1 MKFGNAWL
9 AVSPLSVRAALALA
23 LALATLLFAAVGD
36 PRASGTFSPTITIET
51 STTRATAH
59 PDARITIDN
68 SSSSDNIKDLT
79 LQLPDGFWG
88 SLAAVSTKCTEAQA
102 TSGTCP
108 VASKIGTVTASADI
122 VDGDTVAN
130 GVLSGGVYLTEA
142 FAANAATDPAG
153 ISIKVDTKVGG
164 VDLGR
169 VIVNA
174 RAIPEYGPA
183 PTPGTSGVLKGLK
196 TVVTDIPQSVT
207 DTANTPN
214 RTVDYKLDK
223 MTIDLIS
230 DLKDSTA
237 GGYMPPLLTN
247 PSKCGSYAITANVAP
262 YGGGPT
268 ESISDP
274 YTVDQCDTVRFDPN
288 ISTAFTD
295 AVVPAYSTQGLVSTL
310 TMPNT
315 PGQPVEGG
323 TVSSVEVRLPR
334 GFTTNNPALT
344 GNDMCPGNS
353 GGPFTDPYFLVSNC
367 NLAIRP
373 QAKIGEM
380 TLNTPLLDQSIAG
393 YVYLIDKSPVPWLGV
408 NVSDTIPG
416 NPKGINF
423 QILGISDLG
432 YYDEECGQPCGQ
444 QIVSKFSGL
453 PDAPLTSA
461 VIDLDMGPRTK
472 PNNSTVSGQILEMND
487 DESCQ
492 PEAEFSTLFD
502 SPSGAKR
509 YRVQTKSF
517 SGCSFPKAVSP
528 GSGPWGQETADTTPT
543 FGFSYSGAQPNVWC
557 GVDAFGE
564 SGPTGATD
572 CTGDTSY
579 TPEPLGPGLHT
590 LGIGDKVDP
599 TEGTGDGIIRN
610 FVVNDSS
617 TQDTT
622 VPTTTLN
629 AVPATTPDSTPG
641 FTFNAS
647 ETSSFQCSLDGGAF
661 LPCGS
666 AAGTA
671 SANYS
676 IPADEELFASDET
689 HTFAVRA
696 QDTAG
701 NVDLTPASATFK
713 VVIPFAPT
721 MSVNVSTTQARAHP
735 EMTINIGNLSHE
747 DVKDY
752 ALSLP
757 DGFFGGLTGVQALCE
772 IAAADNGT
780 CGAGSQ
786 VGTVTATAVIDR
798 STVTTTGKVYLTK
811 SRVLGDP
818 AALMID
824 VTPKLQDVTFDPI
837 RVPARLAVRGRSAQ
851 GIDSIVIDVPNTATS
866 TENEVSE
873 FDMRSISLTLKSNPA
888 APQPLLTNPS
898 SCEPKAFKASF
909 TGYDNTIGS
918 YDAPFAATGCG
929 ALSFAPSLAIA
940 QVERST
946 GGRPGPS
953 TNIKRATIDLT
964 ALLLADPAGAGIKN
978 VNLTMPWPITIDVRR
993 LPFPCLDEQ
1002 AAAKACPASAA
1013 IGTVTATTPLL
1024 STPISGLVYVLKSP
1038 TSLPRLL
1045 IALRG
1050 DIDVD
1055 LIATNSFINATT
1067 KPQIVTQ
1074 MDTLPDVPLTSFT
1087 MKINGFLTTR
1097 DNTCDT
1103 GPRSWH
1109 IRGAMAGFNGASSAF
1124 RIPLKFDCANAYSP
1138 TYNPSLKGRGK
1149 KARLSTDVIA
1159 QGGRQIKKMRLRLP
1173 KGLAFSKTADIEKS
1187 LAKLVIV
1194 RGDGKTLNA
1203 KCFKRRWKTTI
1214 EINFCKKKVVTASVQ
1229 FKPGILRMKKKIT
1242 RPRFKLIVT
1251 DSDNKHKRAIYAK

>member
-1 MKFGNAWL
+1 M
-9 AVSPLSVRAALALA
+9 VALRESSSSARIRTA
-23 LALATLLFAAVGD
+23 FIVTIALATVLFAAVGD

-88 SLAAVSTKCTEAQA
+88 SLAAVSTKCTESEA

-130 GVLSGGVYLTEA
+130 GVLTGGVYLTEA

-169 VIVNA
+169 VIVNG
-174 RAIPEYGPA
+174 RAVPAYGAA
-183 PTPGTSGVLKGLK
+183 PTGGGTAGPLKGLK

-207 DTANTPN
+207 DTANVPN
-214 RTVDYKLDK
+214 RTVNYKLDK
-223 MTIDLIS
+223 MQIDLIS
-230 DLKDSTA
+230 TLKDSTA
-237 GGYMPPLLTN
+237 GGYTPPLLTN
-247 PSKCGSYAITANVAP
+247 PSACATYAVTADAVP

-268 ESISDP
+268 ESISDD
-274 YTVDQCDTVRFDPN
+274 YVVDQCDTVRFQPS

-295 AVVPAYSTQGLVSTL
+295 TTVPAYSTQGLVSTV
-310 TMPNT
+310 TMPTT
-315 PGQPVEGG
+315 PGQPFEAGA
-323 TVSSVEVRLPR
+323 VSDVEVRLPR
-334 GFTTNNPALT
+334 GFTTNNVAL
-344 GNDMCPGNS
+344 GGGDMCS
-353 GGPFTDPYFLVSNC
+353 GASAGTISGKGWFSVSIC
-367 NLAIRP
+367 NPTTRP

-380 TLNTPLLDQSIAG
+380 TLTTPLLDQPVKG
-393 YVYLIDKSPVPWLGV
+393 YVYLVNKTPIPWLGV
-408 NVSDTIPG
+408 NVTDTIPG

-423 QILGISDLG
+423 QLVGISDLG
-432 YYDEECGQPCGQ
+432 YYDEACGQPCGQ
-444 QIVSKFSGL
+444 QIISRFAGL

-461 VIDLDMGPRTK
+461 VINLDMGNRTR
-472 PNNSTVSGQILEMND
+472 PNLTTVSGQILEMGG
-487 DESCQ
+487 DETCQ
-492 PEAEFSTLFD
+492 PEAEFASLFD
-502 SPSGAKR
+502 SHSGASR
-509 YRVQTKSF
+509 DRVQTQAF
-517 SGCSFPKAVSP
+517 SDCPTPSVNP
-528 GSGPWGQETADTTPT
+528 GSGAWGQETTDTTPT
-543 FGFSYSGAQPNVWC
+543 FDFTYTGIGTNVWC
-557 GVDAFGE
+557 GVDAIGE
-564 SGPTGATD
+564 VGPTGSTD

-579 TPEPLGPGLHT
+579 TPQALDTGLHT
-590 LGIGDKVDP
+590 LGIGDQPDAADGVGN
-599 TEGTGDGIIRN
+599 GTIRN
-610 FVVNDSS
+610 FVVNGTS

-671 SANYS
+671 STSYS

-701 NVDLTPASATFK
+701 NVDLTPASASFK

-735 EMTINIGNLSHE
+735 DMTINIGNLSHE

-772 IAAADNGT
+772 IADADNGT
-780 CGAGSQ
+780 CGAGSK

-811 SRVLGDP
+811 PRVIGDP
-818 AALMID
+818 AGLIID
-824 VTPKLQDVTFDPI
+824 VTPKLQDVTFEPI

-866 TENEVSE
+866 TEAEVSE
-873 FDMRSISLTLKSNPA
+873 FDMRSISIHLENNGL

-898 SCEPKAFKASF
+898 SCDAKAFKATF
-909 TGYDNTIGS
+909 TGYDDTVGS
-918 YDAPFAATGCG
+918 YDVPFAATGCG
-929 ALSFAPSLAIA
+929 ALGFAPALGIT

-946 GGRPGPS
+946 GGNPGPS
-953 TNIKRATIDLT
+953 DNTRRAVIDLT
-964 ALLLADPAGAGIKN
+964 ANLTADPNGAGIKS
-978 VNLTMPWPITIDVRR
+978 VNLTLPRPISIDVQR

-1024 STPISGLVYVLKSP
+1024 DKPISGLVYVLKSA

-1055 LIATNSFINATT
+1055 LIATNSFLNATT
-1067 KPQIVTQ
+1067 KPQIITQ
-1074 MDTLPDVPLTSFT
+1074 MDTLPDVPLSSFS

-1097 DNTCDT
+1097 IDACDT
-1103 GPRSWH
+1103 GPQDWN
-1109 IRGAMAGFNGASSAF
+1109 ITGALAAHNGSASAVNIPLGFNC
-1124 RIPLKFDCANAYSP
+1124 PNATLP
-1138 TYNPSLKGRGK
+1138 IYNYSLKGKGSK
-1149 KARLSTDVIA
+1149 TSLLVDLTA
-1159 QGGRQIKKMRLRLP
+1159 QGSKQVKKTTLKLP
-1173 KGLAFSKTADIEKS
+1173 KGLSFNKKGFTKKK
-1187 LAKLVIV
+1187 LAKLVTV
-1194 RGDGKTLNA
+1194 RGDGKKLKA
-1203 KCFKRRWKTTI
+1203 KCFKLKSSTTF
-1214 EINFCKKKVVTASVQ
+1214 EINFCKKSVTTASVQ
-1229 FKPGILRMKKKIT
+1229 FKSGTLNMKKKIKK
-1242 RPRFKLIVT
+1242 PKFKVTVT
-1251 DSDNKHKRAIYAK
+1251 DSDNKKKSAKYVK